1 MGLRKSQRGQA
12 VVEIALVLPILLL
25 LIFGMIDIGRIIH
38 TYMTVEHVSRES
50 ARAASVGDD
59 NLEIAETAY
68 QAAPALN
75 QEYLSIT
82 ISPESNRSRGSYV
95 SISTSY
101 PVEILTPFIRQLLPN
116 PFLVTSETVM
126 RME

>member
-12 VVEIALVLPILLL
+12 VVEIALALPILLL
-25 LIFGMIDIGRIIH
+25 LIFGMIDFGRIIH

-59 NLEIAETAY
+59 NLKIEETAF
-68 QAAPALN
+68 QAAPALKH
-75 QEYLSIT
+75 EHLSVT
-82 ISPESNRSRGSYV
+82 ISPESNRTRGSYV
-95 SISTSY
+95 SVATSY
-101 PVEILTPFIRQLLPN
+101 PVEIFTPFIKQLLPN